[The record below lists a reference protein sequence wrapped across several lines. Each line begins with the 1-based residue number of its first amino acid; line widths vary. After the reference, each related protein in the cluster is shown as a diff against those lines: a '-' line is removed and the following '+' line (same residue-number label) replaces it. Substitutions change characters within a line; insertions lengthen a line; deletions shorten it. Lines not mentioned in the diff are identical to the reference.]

1 MTLSLV
7 THSIKSSY
15 DKLGISDT
23 QQNDAQHNNAL
34 RHYTDSCYA
43 ERHYAECHYTECCH
57 AERHYTKC
65 RHAECCGAVYN
76 TATLWV
82 HPSSYRLHP
91 HLAYE
96 SLEVCP
102 RHIN

>member
-1 MTLSLV
+1 MTFSLV

-34 RHYTDSCYA
+34 RHYA
-43 ERHYAECHYTECCH
+43 ESHYAEHQYAVSLCHY

-65 RHAECCGAVYN
+65 RYAECRGAVYN

-82 HPSSYRLHP
+82 HPSSCRLHP

-96 SLEVCP
+96 SLEICP
-102 RHIN
+102 RNTN